1 MQWLNYHHLMYFW
14 VVAREGS
21 IMKACDVLQ
30 LAQPTISS
38 QLRALEQSVGVQLFQ
53 KQGRNLVLTDAGRT
67 VFRYA
72 DGIFSLGRELQ
83 DALRGNITGKA
94 LPLMVGISESMPKL
108 IAHRLLEPVLRMEEP
123 VQLICTEGRT
133 DQLLSQLAVHDLDV
147 VLSDVPVN
155 PSVKVRAF
163 NHLLGECGVTVCG
176 TPELVAQYKKDFPK
190 SLHQASMLLPMND
203 TSMRRSLE
211 LWFDDHGI
219 VPRVVGEFTDS
230 ALLKTFGQAG
240 AGIFFIPSA
249 IEPEVA
255 KQFDVQFLGRID
267 SIKERFYI
275 ISAERK
281 LKHPTLAAIAELAR
295 QKLFD

>member
-21 IMKACDVLQ
+21 IMKACEVLQ

-53 KQGRNLVLTDAGRT
+53 KQGRNLALTDAGRT

-94 LPLMVGISESMPKL
+94 LPLIVGISESMPKL
-108 IAHRLLEPVLRMEEP
+108 IVHRLLEPVLRMPEP

-133 DQLLSQLAVHDLDV
+133 EQLLSQLAVHDLDV

-163 NHLLGECGVTVCG
+163 NHLLGECGVSVCG
-176 TPELVAQYKKDFPK
+176 TPELVAKYKKDFPK
-190 SLHQASMLLPMND
+190 LLHQAPMLLPMND

-230 ALLKTFGQAG
+230 ALMKVFGQAG
-240 AGIFFIPSA
+240 AGLFFIPTA
-249 IEPEVA
+249 IETEVA
-255 KQFDVQFLGRID
+255 KQFNVQFLGRID